1 MGLLPR
7 PPSAPRTHDSFAW
20 CWSFSSFAER
30 GRPLEIVNVACLDY
44 PLDRTNKR
52 AGGRI
57 SQPQNLKVVKRQDG
71 TLHNSRR
78 PVEFGRGTN
87 LLDQAAGDYK
97 INSTFQTA
105 SGTTNVEIN
114 KGKLNTKVLIAIVV
128 GLLVLLLAV
137 IALFLR
143 P

>member
-1 MGLLPR
+1 MPDDSEELA
-7 PPSAPRTHDSFAW
+7 PPKEQSLFPLR
-20 CWSFSSFAER
+20 AED
-30 GRPLEIVNVACLDY
+30 ILD
-44 PLDRTNKR
+44 N
-52 AGGRI
+52 AF
-57 SQPQNLKVVKRQDG
+57 QNLDPHQAKEVSKKAADEVLKMEVE
-71 TLHNSRR
+71 RR
-78 PVEFGRGTN
+78 LAEQRSGAAQQEIRNIIESAN

-114 KGKLNTKVLIAIVV
+114 KGKLNTKVLIAIVA
-128 GLLVLLLAV
+128 GLLVFLLLV

>member
-1 MGLLPR
+1 MPDDSEELA
-7 PPSAPRTHDSFAW
+7 PPKEQSLFPLR
-20 CWSFSSFAER
+20 AED
-30 GRPLEIVNVACLDY
+30 ILD
-44 PLDRTNKR
+44 N
-52 AGGRI
+52 AF
-57 SQPQNLKVVKRQDG
+57 QNLDPHQAKEVSKKAADEVLKMEVE
-71 TLHNSRR
+71 RR
-78 PVEFGRGTN
+78 LAEQRGGAAQQEIRNIIDSAN

-114 KGKLNTKVLIAIVV
+114 KGKLNTRVLIAIVA

-137 IALFLR
+137 IILFLR